1 MHSKFTLYGIFWSFS
16 IWLEALAILPQLY
29 MIAKNQD
36 VENITAH
43 YVLFLG
49 FYRIFYLLHW
59 YFIWFISGFTTG
71 KLYNTHLS
79 LQVSYKLSST
89 LTSFTTS
96 WKAIKIKESSTC
108 RSDLSWK
115 HKIKENCCF
124 IFFLFICS
132 KYQVKISN
140 ENFA

>member
-1 MHSKFTLYGIFWSFS
+1 MHSHFTVYGIFWAFS

-59 YFIWFISGFTTG
+59 YLIHFKLGFTIG
-71 KLYNTHLS
+71 
-79 LQVSYKLSST
+79 
-89 LTSFTTS
+89 
-96 WKAIKIKESSTC
+96 
-108 RSDLSWK
+108 RP
-115 HKIKENCCF
+115 
-124 IFFLFICS
+124 
-132 KYQVKISN
+132 
-140 ENFA
+140 

>member
-1 MHSKFTLYGIFWSFS
+1 MVLGFIMHTKFTVYGIFWAFS

-59 YFIWFISGFTTG
+59 YFIVLFTGFTTG
-71 KLYNTHLS
+71 KPYSIRRSLLESFRHFSMQILS
-79 LQVSYKLSST
+79 TIL
-89 LTSFTTS
+89 
-96 WKAIKIKESSTC
+96 
-108 RSDLSWK
+108 
-115 HKIKENCCF
+115 
-124 IFFLFICS
+124 
-132 KYQVKISN
+132 
-140 ENFA
+140 